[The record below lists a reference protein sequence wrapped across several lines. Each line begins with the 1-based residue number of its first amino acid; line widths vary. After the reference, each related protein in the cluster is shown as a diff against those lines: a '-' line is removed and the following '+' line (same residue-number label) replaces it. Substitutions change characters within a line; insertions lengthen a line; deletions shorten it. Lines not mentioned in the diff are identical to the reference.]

1 MNTFFEIIKYL
12 LIVYNIFIIIG
23 IIQEEL
29 KRRNSNN
36 ILLFIMSV
44 LTITFII
51 IRR

>member
-29 KRRNSNN
+29 KRRNSSN